1 MILNAQPPYPVSRSF
16 VLKLHRDADPQ
27 RGRLIGRLE
36 NVATGEQYEFES
48 GAELLACLVRDG
60 RAQGRSLQII
70 EEP

>member
-1 MILNAQPPYPVSRSF
+1 MILNAQPSYPLSRSF

-48 GAELLACLVRDG
+48 GAELLACLVRDA
-60 RAQGRSLQII
+60 RAQGRPLQIT

>member
-1 MILNAQPPYPVSRSF
+1 MILNAQPTYPVARSF

-36 NVATGEQYEFES
+36 NVATGEQCDFAS
-48 GAELLACLVRDG
+48 GAELLACLVRDTL
-60 RAQGRSLQII
+60 AQGRSPQII